1 MKTRNDMNITQ
12 ETEHEH
18 ILNPKKEKK
27 NQVKKSENKFMKNLK
42 DSICCRPPSSSKQK
56 LTNKLKQDTTNTT
69 AKKVKFN
76 KVITIIDVESWKNY
90 NKDQTTLDISDDEEE
105 DNKINKIKKKKKK
118 KKNNKNDYK
127 KDNISC
133 TCIII

>member
-1 MKTRNDMNITQ
+1 MNTRNDMNITQ

-18 ILNPKKEKK
+18 KLNPKKERK
-27 NQVKKSENKFMKNLK
+27 NQLKKSENKFLKNLK
-42 DSICCRPPSSSKQK
+42 DSICCRPQSSSKQK
-56 LTNKLKQDTTNTT
+56 LTNKLKQDTTNTN

-90 NKDQTTLDISDDEEE
+90 NKDQITLDISDDEE
-105 DNKINKIKKKKKK
+105 DNKKTKNKKKKKK
-118 KKNNKNDYK
+118 KKNNKNDFK